1 MPLPFELGAAVCSD
15 GFRGAEAGDPGIEEG
30 LGDCRCGDVVDGRSL
45 GPSGEAVD
53 HRQDVAVAVVHGQ
66 GSHYVYVDV
75 LEPTVWNRKGLEGD
89 LVCLWILFLW
99 HSIQERHHCR
109 TSLLMAGQTT
119 LLHMRCWVARMPR
132 CWW

>member
-75 LEPTVWNRKGLEGD
+75 LEPTVWNRKGLEGGFGVPVD
-89 LVCLWILFLW
+89 LV
-99 HSIQERHHCR
+99 
-109 TSLLMAGQTT
+109 SLAFDTGTT
-119 LLHMRCWVARMPR
+119 PLPNVLVDGGPDDLAAYWVARMPR